1 MNYAGVIVK
10 DMPVAKVWSL
20 GHSDQYSPWDRTPD
34 PQFTLCENETFEI
47 APGESMYVEILV
59 MDFDMV
65 KDGIYRLTYGEAE
78 MDFELEWEMI
88 W

>member
-1 MNYAGVIVK
+1 MPRCGV
-10 DMPVAKVWSL
+10 
-20 GHSDQYSPWDRTPD
+20 WD
-34 PQFTLCENETFEI
+34 TLISIHHGNETFEI

-65 KDGIYRLTYGEAE
+65 KDGIYRLTFGDAVI
-78 MDFELEWEMI
+78 DFELEWEMV